1 MTRTQNITLGS
12 LFDGIGGFPY
22 AASFYGIRPLW
33 ASEILPQ
40 AVSVTMRHFP
50 DMEHVGDITTLD
62 GAKLSPVDIIT
73 FGSPCQDLST
83 AGRRLG
89 LQGERSGLFTEA
101 IRIIDEMRRATNG
114 KYPRYA
120 LWENVPGA
128 MSSGKPAGSDFRAV
142 LEAFA
147 KTEIPMPAS
156 GRWANAGMVRGN
168 GIEIAWRVLNAQH
181 FGVPQRR
188 RRIFLICDFGGE
200 CAGEILFIEKGMRGH
215 SAPGGKAR
223 QAASPDASGGAGDAG
238 ETIAFACNQRDEVRN
253 LHDVSAAICAQPLWG
268 PRKTDRFC
276 GERTSSGTSELSRKR
291 GSERCAACED
301 EKRQTFI
308 AENCLNPW
316 DTQQSRVFTE
326 DGTSPTLAGADGGGG
341 RNPAGLVFCAASS
354 QSHAGVAEELA
365 GALTCQHEQPFIC
378 EPETARTLTARG
390 DSSPCADRGQ
400 NVVAVA
406 NPAITMRMRE
416 GCAGGGKG
424 PLLQEEKNAAL
435 ATRGDQYLFAPA
447 AVSVHQNGTGELS
460 VAHTTKSLTTM
471 STSSC
476 RNAPLVAHPPVSGTL
491 CASGTGLS
499 RPAGMASEPDLCVAY
514 ALQGNMI
521 GRQHRNGPNGSG
533 VSENLSFTL
542 TATDTPAVAAH
553 EPIPIQDKAT
563 RCKGG
568 GPTRNGDGAGNG
580 LGVGKPG
587 DPAPTMTAGDHHAVA
602 AVDCRNYKETGDL
615 SGTLQ
620 AKDKP
625 GYSLNYQNPVRA
637 GYIVRRLTPTE
648 CERLQG
654 FPDGWTRL
662 GHDGKEISDTRRY
675 QMLGNSVAVPC
686 VAFIMS
692 GIAGQMAEACSGR
705 AA

>member
-1 MTRTQNITLGS
+1 MKQ
-12 LFDGIGGFPY
+12 
-22 AASFYGIRPLW
+22 
-33 ASEILPQ
+33 
-40 AVSVTMRHFP
+40 
-50 DMEHVGDITTLD
+50 
-62 GAKLSPVDIIT
+62 
-73 FGSPCQDLST
+73 
-83 AGRRLG
+83 
-89 LQGERSGLFTEA
+89 
-101 IRIIDEMRRATNG
+101 
-114 KYPRYA
+114 
-120 LWENVPGA
+120 
-128 MSSGKPAGSDFRAV
+128 
-142 LEAFA
+142 
-147 KTEIPMPAS
+147 
-156 GRWANAGMVRGN
+156 
-168 GIEIAWRVLNAQH
+168 
-181 FGVPQRR
+181 
-188 RRIFLICDFGGE
+188 
-200 CAGEILFIEKGMRGH
+200 
-215 SAPGGKAR
+215 
-223 QAASPDASGGAGDAG
+223 
-238 ETIAFACNQRDEVRN
+238 
-253 LHDVSAAICAQPLWG
+253 
-268 PRKTDRFC
+268 
-276 GERTSSGTSELSRKR
+276 
-291 GSERCAACED
+291 
-301 EKRQTFI
+301 QTFI

-341 RNPAGLVFCAASS
+341 RNPAGLVFCAVSS
-354 QSHAGVAEELA
+354 QSHAGIAEELA

-400 NVVAVA
+400 NVVAVS

-416 GCAGGGKG
+416 GCAGGGTG
-424 PLLQEEKNAAL
+424 PLLQEEKSAAL

-447 AVSVHQNGTGELS
+447 VSVHQNGTGELS
-460 VAHTTKSLTTM
+460 VANTTKSLTTM

-491 CASGTGLS
+491 CASGAGLS

-514 ALQGNMI
+514 ALQGNMTPQGALSCRDAAI
-521 GRQHRNGPNGSG
+521 HLVGRQEANGPEGCG

-542 TATDTPAVAAH
+542 TTRDTPAVAVQ
-553 EPIPIQDKAT
+553 EPIPIHDRAT
-563 RCKGG
+563 RYKGG
-568 GPTRNGDGAGNG
+568 GSTRNGDGSGNG

-602 AVDCRNYKETGDL
+602 AVDCRNHKEVGDL

-620 AKDKP
+620 AKNQP

-654 FPDGWTRL
+654 FPDGWTKYGAPAESDRDSVGRGGVTEQADFGCEAAEGAERSPRRR

-692 GIAGQMAEACSGR
+692 GIAGQMVDAGSGR